1 METLLRPMNRA
12 ELRLFLICV
21 AVSVTAH
28 LSLVWL
34 AVGGGSRA
42 DEAARPAGA
51 LAERY
56 AQAVNAA
63 TAMDA
68 GLRARLDQALAEVP
82 AGAWDRGTLAET
94 LQWIGDSVGV
104 PVRDADVVRAL
115 DPERSRE
122 GRLDLR
128 VWLSWEP
135 KRTATDLLV
144 AAYISGEGTLKS
156 DFGSHRLW
164 VHLEAA
170 DGSGRVAFETMD
182 CRLYRA
188 GKLGAADLLHR
199 SEWVEP

>member
-21 AVSVTAH
+21 AISLAAH
-28 LSLVWL
+28 LTLVWV
-34 AVGGGSRA
+34 AVGRGSRT
-42 DEAARPAGA
+42 DEAARPAGE

-94 LQWIGDSVGV
+94 LQWLSEGAGV

-115 DPERSRE
+115 DAERSRE

-128 VWLSWEP
+128 VWLPWEP

-144 AAYISGEGTLKS
+144 VAYISGEGTLKS

-170 DGSGRVAFETMD
+170 DGSGQVAVETMD

-199 SEWVEP
+199 SQWVEP